1 MKKVELAL
9 GTRSYQIHI
18 GINNLSRLGPEMRK
32 LGLRGKVLIVTNTKV
47 EPLYAESLIDTL
59 KETGFSVHKA
69 VLPDGENY
77 KNLDNVAFIYDCAF
91 NAGLDRQSSIIALGG
106 GVVGDMA
113 GFAAATYMRGINFI
127 QVPTTLL
134 AQVDASIG
142 GKVAVNHPQGKNMIG
157 AFYQPRMVFM
167 DIATLLTLSSGEIR
181 SGFAEIIKYGVI
193 SNHSLYSYL
202 EEHPFLENID
212 NLEYWM
218 DVVEK
223 SCLIKAQVVS
233 KDEREQGL
241 RAILNFGH
249 TIGHGLE
256 AATSYQ
262 KYSHGEAVAI
272 GMVGAACIAR
282 EMGLISSGEE
292 ERIKNLIGKTGL
304 PVSYSDISW
313 DDLWFYIQRDKKA
326 QDGNINFI
334 LPTSIGS
341 IILSPVDSELMRKVL
356 EQELVK

>member
-91 NAGLDRQSSIIALGG
+91 NAGLDRQSSIIARAEGSWRYGRFCCRNLY
-106 GVVGDMA
+106 A
-113 GFAAATYMRGINFI
+113 GINFI

-262 KYSHGEAVAI
+262 KYSHG
-272 GMVGAACIAR
+272 R
-282 EMGLISSGEE
+282 
-292 ERIKNLIGKTGL
+292 R
-304 PVSYSDISW
+304 
-313 DDLWFYIQRDKKA
+313 
-326 QDGNINFI
+326 
-334 LPTSIGS
+334 
-341 IILSPVDSELMRKVL
+341 
-356 EQELVK
+356 